1 VTQIFIMVFD
11 GLQPSQVIPELMP
24 RLSAFADSG
33 VRFQKHHPV
42 FPTVTR
48 INAASMVTGR
58 YPGGHGLA
66 ANTMVMRELDPGE
79 LFPVLEPGLKRL
91 SEESDRPVL
100 LSPPLAEILTHYGK
114 QYVAVGVGTSGNAF
128 VHNPHPEHSNG
139 ATIHPEFC
147 LPYDLHSEIVDKFGD
162 WPDETYPNSAR
173 VQHAGRIVTDYVIP
187 ERQPDVTLLWSS
199 EPDKSQH
206 RDGVNSDLSK
216 QALLM
221 ADTEFGRI
229 LDWLDENERLED
241 TDVIVL
247 SDHGYST
254 ITEVIPVEAM
264 VRDAGFPRSGDNGV
278 VVAPN
283 GGSVIFY
290 TNPLDPTTVERLAR
304 WLMIQPWCG
313 ALLSSSAA
321 GNITGTLPMDLA
333 GGDGTR
339 APDLAMSFV
348 WNHDNNE
355 QGVPGH
361 AFSAGGA
368 PGAGQHGSMSPHE
381 LRNTMIAGG
390 PSFKSGLLNE
400 IPSGNVDLAPTVL
413 ELLGLPGAE
422 HMDGRPLTEALEG
435 GPGQH
440 EVEVRVEHHTMRRTV
455 FKSEYHQI
463 VRTSRVGNTQY
474 LDEGDARRDP
484 MRT

>member
-1 VTQIFIMVFD
+1 MTQVFIMVFD

-58 YPGGHGLA
+58 HPGGHGLA
-66 ANTMVMRELDPGE
+66 ANTMVMREMDPGE
-79 LFPVLEPGLKRL
+79 QFPVLEPGLRRL
-91 SEESDRPVL
+91 AEHNGGRVL

-128 VHNPHPEHSNG
+128 VHNPHPEFSNG

-147 LPYDLHSEIVDKFGD
+147 LPDDLHPEIIKRFGE
-162 WPDETYPNSAR
+162 WPDEEYPNAAR
-173 VQHAGRIVTDYVIP
+173 VQHAGKIVTDYVLP

-206 RDGVNSDLSK
+206 RDGVNSDLSR
-216 QALLM
+216 QALAM
-221 ADTEFGRI
+221 ADAEFGRV
-229 LDWLDENERLED
+229 LDWLQENGRLED

-254 ITEVIPVEAM
+254 ITDVIPVEAM
-264 VRDAGFPRSGDNGV
+264 VRDAGFPGSGENGV

-290 TNPLDPTTVERLAR
+290 TNPPNATTADRLAR
-304 WLMIQPWCG
+304 WLMTQPWCG
-313 ALLSSSAA
+313 ALLSSEAA
-321 GNITGTLPMDLA
+321 GSIAGTLPLELA
-333 GGDGTR
+333 GGDGER
-339 APDLAMSFV
+339 GPDLAMSFA
-348 WNHDNNE
+348 WNHDDNE

-381 LRNTMIAGG
+381 LRNTLIAGG
-390 PSFKSGLLNE
+390 PSFKSGMINE

-413 ELLGLPGAE
+413 ALLELPGAE
-422 HMDGRPLTEALEG
+422 QMDGRELSEALLG
-435 GPGQH
+435 GPEPH
-440 EVEVRVEHHTMRRTV
+440 EVEVAVEHHTVRRTV
-455 FKSEYHQI
+455 FQRTYRQI
-463 VRTSRVGNTQY
+463 VRTSRVEDTLY
-474 LDEGDARRDP
+474 LDEGDARRD
-484 MRT
+484 

>member
-1 VTQIFIMVFD
+1 VTKIFIMVFD
-11 GLQPSQVIPELMP
+11 GLQMAQVTSELMP

-33 VRFQKHHPV
+33 VRFQKHHSV

-66 ANTMVMRELDPGE
+66 ANMMVMREMDPGE
-79 LFPVLEPGLKRL
+79 QFSVLEPGLRRL
-91 SEESDRPVL
+91 SESNGGRVL
-100 LSPPLAEILTHYGK
+100 LSPPLSEILAHHGM

-128 VHNPHPEHSNG
+128 VHNPHPEHSTG
-139 ATIHPEFC
+139 ATIHPEFS
-147 LPYDLHSEIVDKFGD
+147 LPDELHSEIIARFGE
-162 WPDETYPNSAR
+162 WPDEEHPNSAR
-173 VQHAGRIVTDYVIP
+173 VQHAGKIVTDYVMG
-187 ERQPDVTLLWSS
+187 ERQPEVALLWSS

-206 RDGVNSDLSK
+206 RDGVNSDLGK
-216 QALLM
+216 QALTM

-229 LDWLDENERLED
+229 LDWLYENGRLEE

-254 ITEVIPVEAM
+254 ITDVIPVEAM
-264 VRDAGFPRSGDNGV
+264 VRDAGFPNSGENGV

-290 TNPLDPTTVERLAR
+290 TNPPSPMTAERLAR

-313 ALLSSSAA
+313 ALLSSEAA
-321 GNITGTLPMDLA
+321 GNIAGTLPLDLS
-333 GGDGTR
+333 GGDGDR
-339 APDLAMSFV
+339 APDLAMSFA
-348 WNHDNNE
+348 WNHDDNE
-355 QGVPGH
+355 RGVPGH

-381 LRNTMIAGG
+381 LRNTLIAGG
-390 PSFKSGLLNE
+390 PSFKSDMLND
-400 IPSGNVDLAPTVL
+400 IPSGNIDLAPTVL
-413 ELLGLPGAE
+413 ALLDIPGGE
-422 HMDGRPLTEALEG
+422 HMDGRALTEALEG

-440 EVEVRVEHHTMRRTV
+440 EVEVFTQHHTVRRTV
-455 FKSEYHQI
+455 FKKEYRQI
-463 VRTSRVGNTQY
+463 VRTSQVGETRY
-474 LDEGDARRDP
+474 LDEGDARRE
-484 MRT
+484 

>member
-1 VTQIFIMVFD
+1 MAKIFIMVFD
-11 GLQPSQVIPELMP
+11 GLQPSQVVPELMP

-58 YPGGHGLA
+58 HPGGHGLA
-66 ANTMVMRELDPGE
+66 ANTMVMREMDPGE
-79 LFPVLEPGLKRL
+79 LFPVLEPGLRRL
-91 SEESDRPVL
+91 SEANGGRVL
-100 LSPPLAEILTHYGK
+100 LSPPLSELLAHHGL

-128 VHNPHPEHSNG
+128 VHNPHPEPSNG

-147 LPYDLHSEIVDKFGD
+147 LPDDLHPEIIRRFGE
-162 WPDETYPNSAR
+162 WPDEEFPNSAR
-173 VQHAGRIVTDYVIP
+173 VQRAGRIITDYVMP
-187 ERQPDVTLLWSS
+187 ERGPDVTLLWSS

-229 LDWLDENERLED
+229 LDWLDENGRLEE

-264 VRDAGFPRSGDNGV
+264 VRNAGFPVSGENGV
-278 VVAPN
+278 VVAAN

-290 TNPLDPTTVERLAR
+290 ANPPNPTTSERLAR

-313 ALLSSSAA
+313 ALLSSEAA
-321 GNITGTLPMDLA
+321 GNIGGTLPLALA
-333 GGDGTR
+333 GGDGER
-339 APDLAMSFV
+339 APDLAMSFA
-348 WNHDNNE
+348 WNHDDNT

-361 AFSAGGA
+361 AYSAGGA

-381 LRNTMIAGG
+381 LHNTLIAGG
-390 PSFKSGLLNE
+390 PSFKPGMLND
-400 IPSGNVDLAPTVL
+400 IPSGNIDLAPTVL
-413 ELLGLPGAE
+413 ALLDLPGGE
-422 HMDGRPLTEALEG
+422 HMDGRALTEAFEG
-435 GPGQH
+435 GPEQR
-440 EVEVRVEHHTMRRTV
+440 EVEVTGEHHTVHRTV
-455 FKSEYHQI
+455 FKTEYRQI
-463 VRTSRVGNTQY
+463 VRTSRVGDTQY
-474 LDEGDARRDP
+474 LDEGDARRE
-484 MRT
+484 